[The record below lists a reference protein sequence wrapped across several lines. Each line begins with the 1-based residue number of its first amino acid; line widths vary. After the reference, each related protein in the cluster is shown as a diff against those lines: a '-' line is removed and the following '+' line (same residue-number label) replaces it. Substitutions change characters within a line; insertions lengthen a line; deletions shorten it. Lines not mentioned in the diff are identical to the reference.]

1 MTRLNLSAWSLNHP
15 SLIAYLMLVLTL
27 GGILA
32 YFNLGRSEDPDFTIK
47 LMTVRTFWPG
57 ATAREVEEQV
67 TDRIEKK
74 LQELPYLDNLRSY
87 SKPGESLVFVELR
100 DFTPPKQVPEL
111 WYQVR
116 KKLDDIRYTLPD
128 GVRGPFPN
136 DEFGDAFGNVFA
148 LTGEGYTLAEL
159 RRQADRL
166 AQALRRVPDVAKVN
180 LVGVQDE
187 RIWIEMSAA
196 KLATLGLDPRFIAQ
210 TLQAQ
215 NAMTPSGFVD
225 TDADRVRIEVTGA
238 FDSVDA
244 IRAIGIR
251 AGDRLF
257 RLGDVAR
264 VWRGYADPPQPKLRW
279 QGRPAV
285 GLALS
290 MTRGGNILDLG
301 EHLEATV
308 AQLKAQL
315 PVGLELHRINDQP
328 AVVKRATNEFMKALA
343 EAVAIVLAVS
353 FLSLGLR
360 TGLVVAISIPIV
372 LAVTFLLMKPVGID
386 LQRISLGALI
396 IAMGLLVDDAII
408 AVEMMVVKLEQGW
421 DKFKAATFAY
431 TSTAFPMLTGTLITA
446 AGFLPVGFAKS
457 AAGEYTFSIFAVVG
471 IALLTSWVVAVLFI
485 PWLGARLLS
494 REKLMAKAAKH
505 AGDPYASPFY
515 RRFRKLVDWCVRHRW
530 LVIGATLAAFVL
542 SLVGFAKGV
551 EKQFFPTT
559 NRPELLIDLS
569 LAQGASLRATEEAV
583 NRVEKILAEDPE
595 IQPHLEHYVA
605 YVGMGSVRFFLP
617 LDPQLPND
625 NFAQFVLMTK
635 GVAEREAVKRRLEER
650 LATEFTALRG
660 RVLRLENGP
669 PVGFPVQFRVSG
681 PDPERLR
688 VLAGEVAGVMR
699 AHPYARDVHL
709 DWNERVKQ
717 VRLQVDQDKAR
728 ALGFSSQELSGLLS
742 TLLNGQTITQFREG
756 DQLIDVVGRV
766 EAADRERL
774 SALADL
780 QVHTR
785 DGRFVPLAQV
795 ANLSYE
801 LEEGLIWRRDRSP
814 AITVRCDLE
823 PGIQAPTVTAAINP
837 QLDAIR
843 AQLPPGYRIEIGGSA
858 EKSGHAEASIRKG
871 FPLAIVVV
879 LTLLMIQLQSFSR
892 TLMVVLTA
900 PLGLIGVT
908 LALLAFQAPFGFV
921 AQLGVIAL
929 FGMIMRNSVI
939 LVDQI
944 EQDIAAGHAAWDA
957 IVGATV
963 RRFRPIMLT
972 ALAAILAMI
981 PLSRSVFWGPMAI
994 AIMGGLFIATIL
1006 TLLFL
1011 PALYAA
1017 WFRVRPAELGAGHE
1031 ASKRSPD
1038 AA

>member
-1 MTRLNLSAWSLNHP
+1 MKSFNLSTWSLEHP
-15 SLIAYLMLVLTL
+15 SLVAYLMVVLTL

-47 LMTVRTFWPG
+47 LMVVRSFWPG
-57 ATAREVEEQV
+57 ATAREVEMQV

-87 SKPGESLVFVELR
+87 SKPGESLIFVELR
-100 DFTPPKQVPEL
+100 DFTPPKKVPEL

-116 KKLDDIRYTLPD
+116 KKLDDIRHTLPE

-148 LTGEGYTLAEL
+148 LVGDGYPMAEL
-159 RRQADRL
+159 RRQGDRI
-166 AQALRRVPDVAKVN
+166 AQELRRIPDVAKVE
-180 LVGVQDE
+180 LSGVQDE

-196 KLATLGLDPRFIAQ
+196 KLATLGLDPRLILQ

-215 NAMTPSGFVD
+215 NAMTPAGFVD
-225 TDADRVRIEVTGA
+225 TGSDRVRIRVTGG
-238 FDSVDA
+238 FDSAEA

-251 AGDRLF
+251 AGDKLF
-257 RLGDVAR
+257 RLGDVAH
-264 VWRGYADPPQPKLRW
+264 VWRGQADPPQPNFRW
-279 QGRPAV
+279 MGKP

-290 MTRGGNILDLG
+290 ISMTKGGNVLALG
-301 EHLEATV
+301 ERLQAELAR
-308 AQLKAQL
+308 LRGEL
-315 PVGLELHRINDQP
+315 PVGLELHQVSDQP
-328 AVVKRATNEFMKALA
+328 AVVKRNVDEFMKSLL

-372 LAVTFLLMKPVGID
+372 LAVTFLLMKPAGID

-396 IAMGLLVDDAII
+396 IALGLLVDDAII

-421 DKFKAATFAY
+421 ETAKAAAFAY

-471 IALLTSWVVAVLFI
+471 IALLTSWVAAVLFI
-485 PWLGARLLS
+485 PWLGARILS
-494 REKLMAKAAKH
+494 REKLMAIAAKH

-515 RRFRKLVDWCVRHRW
+515 RRFRALVDRCVARRW
-530 LVIGATLAAFVL
+530 WVIGLTLATFVL
-542 SLVGFAKGV
+542 AIAGFKQGV

-559 NRPELLIDLS
+559 NRPELLIDLW
-569 LAQGASLRATEEAV
+569 LPQGASIQATAAEVKRIEA
-583 NRVEKILAEDPE
+583 ILAGDPA
-595 IQPHLEHYVA
+595 IKGRVSHYAA

-625 NFAQFVLMTK
+625 NFAQFVLMTTDLQ
-635 GVAEREAVKRRLEER
+635 AREAVKARLERRLE
-650 LATEFTALRG
+650 TEFSGLRG

-681 PDPERLR
+681 RDPDTLR
-688 VLAGEVAGVMR
+688 RIASEVAAVMR
-699 AHPYARDVHL
+699 AHPHAKDVHL
-709 DWNERVKQ
+709 DWNERIKQ
-717 VRLQVDQDKAR
+717 VRLRVDQDKAR
-728 ALGFSSQELSGLLS
+728 ALGISSQELSLI
-742 TLLNGQTITQFREG
+742 TNNLLNGVAITQFREG
-756 DQLIDVVGRV
+756 DQLIDVMGRA
-766 EAADRERL
+766 EPGDRERL
-774 SALADL
+774 SRLGDL

-785 DGRFVPLAQV
+785 DGRFVPLSQIAT
-795 ANLSYE
+795 LTPE
-801 LEEGLIWRRDRSP
+801 LEEGLIWRRDRLP
-814 AITVRCDLE
+814 TITVRCDLHE
-823 PGIQAPTVTAAINP
+823 GIQAPTVSAAIDP
-837 QLDAIR
+837 KLAEIR
-843 AQLPPGYRIEIGGSA
+843 ASLPPGYRIAIGGTA
-858 EKSGHAEASIRKG
+858 EKSGSAEQSIRAV

-879 LTLLMIQLQSFSR
+879 VTLLMIQLQSVQR
-892 TLMVVLTA
+892 TLLVLLTA
-900 PLGLIGVT
+900 PLGMIGVT
-908 LALLAFQAPFGFV
+908 ASLLLFQAPFGFV

-939 LVDQI
+939 LLDQI

-981 PLSRSVFWGPMAI
+981 PLTRSVFWGPMAT
-994 AIMGGLFIATIL
+994 AIMGGLFIATVL

-1017 WFRVRPAELGAGHE
+1017 WFRVRRPEAAGYN
-1031 ASKRSPD
+1031 
-1038 AA
+1038 AAHPTH

>member
-457 AAGEYTFSIFAVVG
+457 AAGEYTFSIFAVVT
-471 IALLTSWVVAVLFI
+471 IALLVSWIVAVVFT
-485 PWLGARLLS
+485 PYLGYKLLDP
-494 REKLMAKAAKH
+494 EKLIAKAQRHGA
-505 AGDPYASPFY
+505 DVYDTPFY
-515 RRFRKLVDWCVRHRW
+515 RRLRDTVVWCLRNRW
-530 LVIGATLAAFVL
+530 KVILATVLIFVL
-542 SLVGFAKGV
+542 SIVAFGKFV
-551 EKQFFPTT
+551 QKQFFP
-559 NRPELLIDLS
+559 
-569 LAQGASLRATEEAV
+569 AAS
-583 NRVEKILAEDPE
+583 
-595 IQPHLEHYVA
+595 
-605 YVGMGSVRFFLP
+605 
-617 LDPQLPND
+617 
-625 NFAQFVLMTK
+625 
-635 GVAEREAVKRRLEER
+635 RLE
-650 LATEFTALRG
+650 
-660 RVLRLENGP
+660 
-669 PVGFPVQFRVSG
+669 
-681 PDPERLR
+681 
-688 VLAGEVAGVMR
+688 
-699 AHPYARDVHL
+699 
-709 DWNERVKQ
+709 
-717 VRLQVDQDKAR
+717 
-728 ALGFSSQELSGLLS
+728 
-742 TLLNGQTITQFREG
+742 
-756 DQLIDVVGRV
+756 
-766 EAADRERL
+766 
-774 SALADL
+774 
-780 QVHTR
+780 
-785 DGRFVPLAQV
+785 
-795 ANLSYE
+795 
-801 LEEGLIWRRDRSP
+801 
-814 AITVRCDLE
+814 
-823 PGIQAPTVTAAINP
+823 
-837 QLDAIR
+837 
-843 AQLPPGYRIEIGGSA
+843 
-858 EKSGHAEASIRKG
+858 
-871 FPLAIVVV
+871 
-879 LTLLMIQLQSFSR
+879 
-892 TLMVVLTA
+892 LMVDV
-900 PLGLIGVT
+900 
-908 LALLAFQAPFGFV
+908 
-921 AQLGVIAL
+921 
-929 FGMIMRNSVI
+929 
-939 LVDQI
+939 
-944 EQDIAAGHAAWDA
+944 
-957 IVGATV
+957 
-963 RRFRPIMLT
+963 
-972 ALAAILAMI
+972 
-981 PLSRSVFWGPMAI
+981 
-994 AIMGGLFIATIL
+994 
-1006 TLLFL
+1006 
-1011 PALYAA
+1011 
-1017 WFRVRPAELGAGHE
+1017 
-1031 ASKRSPD
+1031 
-1038 AA
+1038 